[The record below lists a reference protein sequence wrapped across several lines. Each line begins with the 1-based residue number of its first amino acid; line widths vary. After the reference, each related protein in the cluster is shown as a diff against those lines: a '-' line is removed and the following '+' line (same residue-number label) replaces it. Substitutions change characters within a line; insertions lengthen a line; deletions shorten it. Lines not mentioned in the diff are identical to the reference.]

1 MDLRNKIIMAHIK
14 NIVWFIVTW
23 CLICFSILLLTIIGL
38 SLYRGDKIEEPMGPA
53 HNWVAPE
60 DTVMDSLEMNCGE

>member
-14 NIVWFIVTW
+14 SIVWFIITW

-60 DTVMDSLEMNCGE
+60 DSVMDSLEMNCGE